1 VRLPAPGN
9 EQLPVY
15 TVSEIAGA
23 VRRTLEAGYGRV
35 RVRGEISNM
44 RLTPSGHRYFVLKD
58 ESAQLKAV
66 FFRGDA
72 LSLRFTLSD
81 GLEVEA
87 IGEITVYETRGE
99 LQLVVRRLAPSG
111 IGALLM
117 SLEALKKRLGAEG
130 LFDPERKRALP
141 QYPRAIGVVTSP
153 TGAAIRD
160 ILKVLTRRWPVADVV
175 LHPVPV
181 QGEGAAGEI
190 ARALHRMNRWG
201 RVDVIIV
208 GRGGGS
214 LEDLW
219 AFNEEQVVRAVA
231 ASGIPVISAVG
242 HETDV
247 TLCDLAADVR
257 APTPSAAAE
266 MVAPNVRDLM
276 RRMRTLELLLDR
288 RIAEAVSRRRA
299 VLVRLARAYGFRR
312 PERFLERRAEEID
325 DAAQRLG
332 RGMEKR
338 LAGSRRRV
346 EEPAQ
351 RLDFFHPQSRLERA
365 RERLER
371 ADLRLVSTA
380 RGDLRRRRERL
391 VPLSRALRALDPAQV
406 LRRGYCL
413 ARDPRT
419 GRLVLRAAGLD
430 VGAPLL
436 IQFLEDRVQARV
448 ERTEPGGPWTPSTP
462 GKDEGG

>member
-1 VRLPAPGN
+1 VS
-9 EQLPVY
+9 EQVPVY
-15 TVSEIAGA
+15 SVSEITSS

-35 RVRGEISNM
+35 RIRGEMSNL

-58 ESAQLKAV
+58 ELAQLRAV

-72 LSLRFTLSD
+72 LSLRFAPAD

-87 IGEITVYETRGE
+87 IGDITVYETRGE

-117 SLEALKKRLGAEG
+117 SLEALKKRLAADG
-130 LFDPERKRALP
+130 LFDPARKRFLP
-141 QYPRAIGVVTSP
+141 AYPRTIGVVTSP

-160 ILKVLTRRWPVADVV
+160 ILKVLKRRWPVADVV
-175 LHPVPV
+175 FHPVTV
-181 QGEGAAGEI
+181 QGDGAADEI
-190 ARALHRMNRWG
+190 ARALYRLNRWG
-201 RVDVIIV
+201 RAEVIIV

-219 AFNEEQVVRAVA
+219 AFNEEIVVRAVA
-231 ASGIPVISAVG
+231 SSHIPVISAVG

-266 MVAPNVRDLM
+266 MAVPNIHDLY
-276 RRMRTLELLLDR
+276 RRMQTVKTLLER
-288 RIAEAVSRRRA
+288 RMNEAVGRRRA

-312 PERFLERRAEEID
+312 PERFLERRAEEVD
-325 DAAQRLG
+325 DVAERL
-332 RGMEKR
+332 
-338 LAGSRRRV
+338 
-346 EEPAQ
+346 
-351 RLDFFHPQSRLERA
+351 QSAIEDRLETVRHIVDDRTRRLLMHHPERHLEHA
-365 RERLER
+365 HERLLNVHDR
-371 ADLRLVSTA
+371 LRVNA
-380 RGDLRRRRERL
+380 RGEARRRRERL

-413 ARDPRT
+413 VRDPGT
-419 GRLVLRAAGLD
+419 GHLVLRAAG
-430 VGAPLL
+430 VSAGSPLV
-436 IQFLEDRVQARV
+436 IQFSEDRLHARA
-448 ERTEPGGPWTPSTP
+448 ERGETGGPWTPSVP
-462 GKDEGG
+462 EEEEQG